1 MVRIVKKAEERREEI
16 IEAASRLFLVKG
28 YDRTT
33 MKDVMER
40 LQIAKGT
47 IYHYF
52 KSKEELLEAV
62 LDSLVTDLVRQMEEF
77 SAESQGNAL
86 ERLRY
91 LILNSAAADS
101 HDQEMLDNLHQPGN
115 AGMHIR
121 LLAKIITRQAPI
133 YEKLIR
139 QGCDEGIFTTEFPH
153 ESAEFILAA
162 IQFLTDMGIY
172 PWTREQLTRRVAA
185 LPALVEAQLR
195 APEGSFQFLLEVLA
209 KATAEIEQNTPQGLS
224 IHFIPLP

>member
-1 MVRIVKKAEERREEI
+1 MVRVVKKAEERREEI
-16 IEAASRLFLVKG
+16 IAAAAELFLGKG

-52 KSKEELLEAV
+52 TSKEELLEAV
-62 LDSLVTDLVRQMEEF
+62 LDAIVARLTSEMQAFTDE
-77 SAESQGNAL
+77 AEGDAL
-86 ERLRY
+86 ARLQY
-91 LILNSAAADS
+91 LIVKTAAVDS
-101 HDQEMLDNLHQPGN
+101 HDQEMLDNLHRPGN
-115 AGMHIR
+115 TGMHLR
-121 LLAKIITRQAPI
+121 LLAKLIVMQAPI
-133 YEKLIR
+133 YAELIRRGVEEKLFAT
-139 QGCDEGIFTTEFPH
+139 DHPL

-172 PWTREQLTRRVAA
+172 PWTGEQLTRRALA

-195 APEGSFQFLLEVLA
+195 APAGSFRFLLEL
-209 KATAEIEQNTPQGLS
+209 LS
-224 IHFIPLP
+224 

>member
-1 MVRIVKKAEERREEI
+1 MVRVVKKAEERREEI
-16 IEAASRLFLVKG
+16 IEAASELFLVKG

-33 MKDVMER
+33 MKDVMGQ

-52 KSKEELLEAV
+52 KSKEELLDAV
-62 LDSLVTDLVRQMEEF
+62 LDFLVASLVRQMQEILDR
-77 SAESQGNAL
+77 SQGNAL

-101 HDQEMLDNLHQPGN
+101 HDQEMLDNLHRPGN

-121 LLAKIITRQAPI
+121 LLAKLISLQAPL
-133 YEKLIR
+133 YGKLIG
-139 QGCDEGIFTTEFPH
+139 QGCDEGIFSTRYPL
-153 ESAEFILAA
+153 ESAELILAA

-172 PWTREQLTRRVAA
+172 PWTEEQLTRRIMA
-185 LPALVEAQLR
+185 LPTLIEAQLN
-195 APEGSFQFLLEVLA
+195 APDGSFRFLLEVL
-209 KATAEIEQNTPQGLS
+209 K
-224 IHFIPLP
+224 

>member
-1 MVRIVKKAEERREEI
+1 MVRVVKKAEERREEI
-16 IEAASRLFLVKG
+16 IEAASELFLVKG

-33 MKDVMER
+33 MKDVMGQ

-52 KSKEELLEAV
+52 KSKEELLDAV
-62 LDSLVTDLVRQMEEF
+62 LDSLVASLVRQMQEILDR
-77 SAESQGNAL
+77 SQGNAL

-101 HDQEMLDNLHQPGN
+101 HDQEMLDNLHRPGN

-121 LLAKIITRQAPI
+121 LLAKLISLQAPL
-133 YEKLIR
+133 YGKLIR
-139 QGCDEGIFTTEFPH
+139 QGCDEGIFSTRYPI
-153 ESAEFILAA
+153 ESAELILVA

-172 PWTREQLTRRVAA
+172 PWTEEQLTRRMMA
-185 LPALVEAQLR
+185 LPTLVETQLN
-195 APEGSFQFLLEVLA
+195 APDGSFRFLLEVL
-209 KATAEIEQNTPQGLS
+209 K
-224 IHFIPLP
+224 

>member
-1 MVRIVKKAEERREEI
+1 MVRVVKKAEERREEI
-16 IEAASRLFLVKG
+16 IEAASELFLVKG

-33 MKDVMER
+33 MKDVMGQ

-52 KSKEELLEAV
+52 KSKEELLDAV
-62 LDSLVTDLVRQMEEF
+62 LDSLVASLVRQMQEILDR
-77 SAESQGNAL
+77 SQGNAL

-101 HDQEMLDNLHQPGN
+101 HDQEMLDNLHRPGN

-121 LLAKIITRQAPI
+121 LLAKLISLQAPL
-133 YEKLIR
+133 YGKLIR
-139 QGCDEGIFTTEFPH
+139 QGCDEGIFSTRYPL
-153 ESAEFILAA
+153 ESAELILAA

-172 PWTREQLTRRVAA
+172 PWTEEQLTRRIMA
-185 LPALVEAQLR
+185 LPTLVETQLN
-195 APEGSFQFLLEVLA
+195 APDGSFRFLLEVL
-209 KATAEIEQNTPQGLS
+209 K
-224 IHFIPLP
+224 

>member
-1 MVRIVKKAEERREEI
+1 MVRIVKKAEERRDEI
-16 IEAASRLFLVKG
+16 IQAAGELFLVKG

-52 KSKEELLEAV
+52 KSKEELLDAV
-62 LDSLVTDLVRQMEEF
+62 LDSLVATMVEEMREI
-77 SAESQGNAL
+77 AEAAEGDAL
-86 ERLRY
+86 ARLRH
-91 LILNSAAADS
+91 LILKTAEADS
-101 HDQEMLDNLHQPGN
+101 HDRELLDNLHQPGN
-115 AGMHIR
+115 TGMHLR
-121 LLAKIITRQAPI
+121 LLAKMIILQAPI
-133 YEKLIR
+133 YAEFIR
-139 QGCDEGIFTTEFPH
+139 QGFEEQIFATDHPL

-172 PWTREQLTRRVAA
+172 PWTEEQLTRRALA

-195 APEGSFQFLLEVLA
+195 APAGSFRFLLEL
-209 KATAEIEQNTPQGLS
+209 LS
-224 IHFIPLP
+224 

>member
-1 MVRIVKKAEERREEI
+1 MVRIVKKAEERRDEI
-16 IEAASRLFLVKG
+16 LQAAGELFLVRG

-52 KSKEELLEAV
+52 KSKEELLDAV
-62 LDSLVTDLVRQMEEF
+62 LDALATALVEEMRQI
-77 SAESQGNAL
+77 ADQAQGDAL
-86 ERLRY
+86 QRLKD
-91 LILNSAAADS
+91 LILKTAAADS
-101 HDQEMLDNLHQPGN
+101 HDSEMLEHLHQPGN
-115 AGMHIR
+115 TGMHLR
-121 LLAKIITRQAPI
+121 LLAKLIILQAPI
-133 YEKLIR
+133 YEEIIR
-139 QGCDEGIFTTEFPH
+139 QGCKEKIFGTEHPL

-172 PWTREQLTRRVAA
+172 PWTSEQLTRRAKA

-195 APEGSFQFLLEVLA
+195 APAGSFRFLLEILL
-209 KATAEIEQNTPQGLS
+209 KQFS
-224 IHFIPLP
+224 